1 MIELGA
7 YRLFKLY
14 RLDANERDL
23 LDAAGTHYV
32 RNSIF
37 VFLPDEANPAI
48 GREWGVF
55 KELDDAADA
64 INREIEKQRVSMKE
78 RIAQIAA
85 LAVSQKFDENAK
97 RRKQKNERCA
107 KSPDREK

>member
-14 RLDANERDL
+14 RLDANELDL

-37 VFLPDEANPAI
+37 VFLPDEADPAL

-78 RIAQIAA
+78 RFAQIAA
-85 LAVSQKFDENAK
+85 LAVSQKFEQDAK
-97 RRKQKNERCA
+97 RQKEKNERCA
-107 KSPDREK
+107 KSPEREK

>member
-14 RLDANERDL
+14 RLDSNERDL
-23 LDAAGTHYV
+23 LDGAGTHYV

-37 VFLPDEANPAI
+37 VFLPDEANPTL

-64 INREIEKQRVSMKE
+64 INKEIEKQRVSVKE

-85 LAVSQKFDENAK
+85 QAVSQKFEEDAEWQK
-97 RRKQKNERCA
+97 KKNERCA
-107 KSPDREK
+107 KSQDR

>member
-23 LDAAGTHYV
+23 LDAAGTHFV
-32 RNSIF
+32 RNSII
-37 VFLPDEANPAI
+37 FLPDEAVPAL
-48 GREWGVF
+48 GREWGIF
-55 KELDDAADA
+55 KDLDDAADA

-78 RIAQIAA
+78 RIARIAA
-85 LAVSQKFDENAK
+85 LAVSQKFEEDAK
-97 RRKQKNERCA
+97 RQKEKNERCA
-107 KSPDREK
+107 KSPKREK